1 MVRCHISLLPM
12 NSHWQQDFAQGK
24 PLLLKRNN
32 SRHLS
37 WPDDLRKMHSGSL
50 PGSGPPSGNR
60 LWHREYLSL
69 LSRCPDGRMLEVGQ
83 TSVRHGRS
91 EKGRGGERWHSRWTP
106 PPKCSAKPC
115 ATPSSATRSGT

>member
-1 MVRCHISLLPM
+1 MRAVSSGTGRTRAAGEATWATSGQESHPTQWPITRLPISPTVSDRL
-12 NSHWQQDFAQGK
+12 
-24 PLLLKRNN
+24 RNN
-32 SRHLS
+32 SQHLS

-91 EKGRGGERWHSRWTP
+91 EKGRGGEGSD
-106 PPKCSAKPC
+106 
-115 ATPSSATRSGT
+115 GTLVGR